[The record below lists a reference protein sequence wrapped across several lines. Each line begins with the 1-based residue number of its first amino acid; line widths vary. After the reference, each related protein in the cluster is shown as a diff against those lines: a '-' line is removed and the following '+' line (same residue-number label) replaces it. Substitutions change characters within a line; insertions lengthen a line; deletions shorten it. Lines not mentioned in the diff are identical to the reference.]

1 LAHWGEC
8 PTCAPS
14 AKEDVVSELLDRIEL
29 WSLPA
34 FAVLIA
40 VEFLSYY
47 LEKRRGAEPKRPMVG
62 VGAKDAVTSLSMSGI
77 GGFTGVVNNVVQL
90 PVLLLAGALAPFQWS
105 GAWWLPA
112 LILVDFV
119 YYWEH
124 RAHHRI
130 RMFWIGHSVHHS
142 SRHFNQTTA
151 LRLAW
156 LMPTD
161 ILSSFIFYVPLVL
174 LGMPLWMLFL
184 LQAAVLIYQ
193 FPIHT
198 ERVGQ
203 LPRWIEFV
211 FNTPSHHRVHHGVN
225 NPYLDKNYGGIFI
238 IWDRMFGTYAHET
251 EQVAYGLTKQIDT
264 YNPIKV
270 NYWEMGR
277 VARDVWNAKTWGA
290 RANYLLKP
298 PGWSETTATDT
309 RVDHPPVTAH
319 GDGAAST
326 AMMQKAS

>member
-1 LAHWGEC
+1 MMVASHIALISDHALLR
-8 PTCAPS
+8 
-14 AKEDVVSELLDRIEL
+14 KKDVVSELLDKISL

-40 VEFLSYY
+40 VEFLAYY
-47 LEKRRGAEPKRPMVG
+47 LEKRREQTPKRPMVG
-62 VGAKDAVTSLSMSGI
+62 VSAKDAVTSLSMSGI
-77 GGFTGVVNNVVQL
+77 GALTDVISKTVQL
-90 PVLLLAGALAPFQWS
+90 PVLLLAGALAPVQWS
-105 GAWWLPA
+105 ASWWFPA
-112 LILVDFV
+112 LILVDV
-119 YYWEH
+119 IYYWEH

-142 SRHFNQTTA
+142 SQHFNQTTA
-151 LRLAW
+151 LRLGW

-161 ILSSFIFYVPLVL
+161 ILSSFLFYVPLLL
-174 LGMPLWMLFL
+174 LGMPVWLLFL
-184 LQAAVLIYQ
+184 LQAAILTYQ

-198 ERVGQ
+198 ERVGL

-251 EQVAYGLTKQIDT
+251 EHVAYGLTKQINT

-270 NYWEMGR
+270 NYWELGR
-277 VARDVWNAKTWGA
+277 AARDVWNAKTWRG
-290 RANYLLKP
+290 RVNYLLKP
-298 PGWSETTATDT
+298 PGWSETFTAATT
-309 RVDHPPVTAH
+309 LVENTAPPAH
-319 GDGAAST
+319 R
-326 AMMQKAS
+326 QC